1 MIRVMSFKRGY
12 QSRGDLVPDLQNREN
27 ENEEHLERITQR
39 VNRLLEEAQSSR
51 KVPNV
56 IINGHISRKADKF
69 LINLELESYYLLLN
83 EFIHLFHSLKR
94 YGYTLTSA
102 SASDRRTIVLHVE
115 ELAN

>member
-1 MIRVMSFKRGY
+1 MPAAIKRLIEA
-12 QSRGDLVPDLQNREN
+12 STSTFLLQNREN

-56 IINGHISRKADKF
+56 VINADISRKADKF

-83 EFIHLFHSLKR
+83 EFIHLVHSLKR

-102 SASDRRTIVLHVE
+102 SASDRRTIILHIE
-115 ELAN
+115 EILSN